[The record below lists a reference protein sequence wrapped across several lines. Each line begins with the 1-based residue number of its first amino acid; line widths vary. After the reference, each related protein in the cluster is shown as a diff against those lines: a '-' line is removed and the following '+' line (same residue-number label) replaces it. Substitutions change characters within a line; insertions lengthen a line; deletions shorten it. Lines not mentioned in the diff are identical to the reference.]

1 MEEVF
6 QHAESK
12 EEKQMDTKDILLKL
26 TDLLMKE
33 ELITPAEKL
42 KATELINVAR
52 KL

>member
-1 MEEVF
+1 
-6 QHAESK
+6 
-12 EEKQMDTKDILLKL
+12 MDTKDILLKL

-33 ELITPAEKL
+33 ELITPTEKL